1 MGKTYVDLQH
11 DLQIMRTQLRAQLA
25 ELDSSVRQEPVG
37 YSTHMAD
44 VGSEV
49 FEQARDVSFK
59 RSLERTLEDVEHAL
73 AKFEDGTYGICE
85 MCGSIIDLPRLEVM
99 PAARLCMTCQ
109 AKSEARR

>member
-1 MGKTYVDLQH
+1 MGKTYVDLQQ
-11 DLQIMRTQLRAQLA
+11 DLQMMREQVRARLA
-25 ELDSSVRQEPVG
+25 DLDSTVRQEPVG

-49 FEQARDVSFK
+49 FEQARDVSLK

-73 AKFEDGTYGICE
+73 AKFADGTYGICE

-109 AKSEARR
+109 SKVEGRR